1 MHRSSLKREKSLLLF
16 ILPAFVLYTVFVIG
30 PAVSSIYLSFTSWD
44 GITDATMKFIGLGNY
59 IDMFKSAR
67 FYGALK
73 HTVLIAVSFTVLANA
88 VALLLAL
95 MVDNVKYG
103 KSFFRSAFYVPVL
116 ISGIITG
123 FIWSIMFNYS
133 FGIVNSVLSK
143 LHLDFLVTDFLGR
156 SPNALVSI
164 IFVLVWQLAGYY
176 MVIYLAGLQGIP
188 VELVE
193 AAKIDGANK
202 WQQFK
207 SVTFPLLAGSFTI
220 NLTLALINGFK
231 FFDQILVMTDGGPGF
246 DTENLTYI
254 IYKVAFGELRQG
266 YGTALAI
273 ILFLIIIVLGTFQ
286 VRFLRT
292 REVQL

>member
-156 SPNALVSI
+156 SPNALVSV

>member
-73 HTVLIAVSFTVLANA
+73 HTILIAVSFTVLANA